1 MGRTKNYFGNKAG
14 IRKLNN
20 IINMRNLKITL
31 EELKFD
37 KKNRYVDGCFT
48 LSNNQTVKFEATP
61 EYCRQWGASKE
72 ECGFTIDRLSEIKDF
87 YFGIS
92 E

>member
-1 MGRTKNYFGNKAG
+1 MVH
-14 IRKLNN
+14 
-20 IINMRNLKITL
+20 NLKITL
-31 EELKFD
+31 EELKFN

-72 ECGFTIDRLSEIKDF
+72 ECGFTIDRLSEIRDF
-87 YFGIS
+87 YFVIS